1 MSDHQAID
9 IIKEAILL
17 ERRGKAFYQQV
28 ADQASDQ
35 DVRSFFELMADEER
49 HHIEILEQQ
58 FKSYQASQTFSDL
71 DALKTEHASK
81 PHEVLTADIQNKIA
95 AADFEAA
102 AISAAVLLE
111 ERAVALYS
119 QRAQSADDPKEKALY
134 EWLTRWEQGHL
145 SFLAKL
151 DKELKK
157 EIWHSQDF
165 WPF

>member
-1 MSDHQAID
+1 MSVHHAID

-28 ADQASDQ
+28 ADQARDE
-35 DVRSFFELMADEER
+35 DVKSFFEMMANEEH
-49 HHIEILEQQ
+49 HHIEILEKQ
-58 FKSYQASQTFSDL
+58 FKSYQDSQTFSDL
-71 DALKTEHASK
+71 KALKTQHASK
-81 PHEVLTADIQNKIA
+81 PHEVLNTEIQRKIA

-119 QRAQSADDPKEKALY
+119 QRAETTDDPKESALY
-134 EWLTRWEQGHL
+134 AWLTRWEQGHL

-151 DKELKK
+151 DKEIKE

>member
-1 MSDHQAID
+1 MSAHHAID

-28 ADQASDQ
+28 ADQARDQ
-35 DVRSFFELMADEER
+35 DVQSFFEMMANEER
-49 HHIEILEQQ
+49 HHIEILEKQ
-58 FKSYQASQTFSDL
+58 FKSYQAHQAFSDL
-71 DALKTEHASK
+71 DTLKTEDLSK
-81 PHEVLTADIQNKIA
+81 PHEVLSTDIQKKIA

-102 AISAAVLLE
+102 AVSAAVLLE

-119 QRAQSADDPKEKALY
+119 KRAESTQDPKEKALY
-134 EWLTRWEQGHL
+134 EWLARWEQGHL

-151 DKELKK
+151 DKEIKE

>member
-1 MSDHQAID
+1 MSSLQPKD

-17 ERRGKAFYQQV
+17 ERRGFAFYQQV
-28 ADQASDQ
+28 AKQASDEA
-35 DVRSFFELMADEER
+35 VKTFFEMMATEEA

-58 FKSYQASQTFSDL
+58 FRSYERHQAFSDI
-71 DALKTEHASK
+71 DESDTTQAEAI
-81 PHEVLTADIQNKIA
+81 LTADIQKKIG

-111 ERAVALYS
+111 ERAVALYG
-119 QRAQSADDPKEKALY
+119 QRAQASDDPKEKALY
-134 EWLTRWEQGHL
+134 QWLVRWEQGHL

-151 DKELKK
+151 DKEIK
-157 EIWHSQDF
+157 EAIWHQQDF

>member
-1 MSDHQAID
+1 MSALQAID

-28 ADQASDQ
+28 ADQARDQ
-35 DVRSFFELMADEER
+35 DVQSFFELMADEES
-49 HHIEILEQQ
+49 HHIEILEKQ
-58 FKSYQASQTFSDL
+58 FKSYKDCQQFSDL
-71 DALKTEHASK
+71 DELETTH
-81 PHEVLTADIQNKIA
+81 PTQPQEVLTAEIQQKIA

-111 ERAVALYS
+111 ERAIALYG
-119 QRAQSADDPKEKALY
+119 QRAQSTDDPKEKALY
-134 EWLTRWEQGHL
+134 QWLTQWEQGHL

-151 DKELKK
+151 DKEIK
-157 EIWHSQDF
+157 EAIWHNQDF